1 MALAEDTDVVTTLG
15 RDLTEAEAARVDALL
30 DEASDLVIGFKGND
44 YEPAPYPDRVV
55 RVVAGMVARVFT
67 RGASAGE
74 FTDQQTAGPFSVRF
88 SADSSAGGVWL
99 TRADKIK
106 LRGAVGGLTST
117 QLVGD
122 RYEIDDDEES

>member
-1 MALAEDTDVVTTLG
+1 MALAADTDVETALG
-15 RDLTEAEAARVDALL
+15 RDLTDAEAARVDALL

-44 YEPAPYPDRVV
+44 FEPAPYPDRVV

-67 RGASAGE
+67 RGTTVTE
-74 FTDQQTAGPFSVRF
+74 FADQQTAGPFSVRF
-88 SADSSAGGVWL
+88 SADSSSGGVWM

-106 LRGAVGGLTST
+106 LRGTAGGLTST

-122 RYEIDDDEES
+122 RYEIDDEES